1 MSVFLKRRPGEGVD
15 GAELLVTNPG
25 REKRP
30 RYLELGASGAVWEIV
45 GRPGK
50 LSPSASLS

>member
-1 MSVFLKRRPGEGVD
+1 MSVFLKRQPGEGVD

>member
-1 MSVFLKRRPGEGVD
+1 MFLKRGPGEGVD

-30 RYLELGASGAVWEIV
+30 RCLELGARGAVWEIV
-45 GRPGK
+45 
-50 LSPSASLS
+50 S